1 MKLDDLNNNEP
12 VLEAQLV
19 WARKGNNVSRK
30 FRCMVGHRAGRL
42 VSNPTQ
48 CSKPVDIKKQIVLR
62 KTKAIQGSK
71 LQRKALKTK
80 RFNPASIAVKKLN
93 KVVK

>member
-1 MKLDDLNNNEP
+1 MRFCSKCSCWNFNNYCCYFNEHIISINSFMKLDDLNNNEP

-48 CSKPVDIKKQIVLR
+48 
-62 KTKAIQGSK
+62 
-71 LQRKALKTK
+71 
-80 RFNPASIAVKKLN
+80 
-93 KVVK
+93 